1 MFRYNY
7 LGAAIVVLISLDSAQ
22 IAAQPARFPQ
32 GKSLRW
38 WVACTEIPAFQ
49 EGPEPPSG
57 NAPDVI
63 EFGFS
68 DNSYFYDGGHLY
80 AGPVESDANW
90 IRSASNLQGKA
101 WKLSRHT
108 GELSVTDKVA
118 GATKIYACR
127 EASWGTETAF

>member
-7 LGAAIVVLISLDSAQ
+7 LGAAIVVLISLGSGQ
-22 IAAQPARFPQ
+22 IAAQPAIFPQ

-38 WVACTEIPAFQ
+38 WVACTEIPAFKKGQ
-49 EGPEPPSG
+49 ESPSG

-68 DNSYFYDGGHLY
+68 DNSYFWDGGHVY
-80 AGPVESDANW
+80 GGPLESDANW
-90 IRSASNLQGKA
+90 IRSTSNSEGKA

-118 GATKIYACR
+118 GTTKIYACR
-127 EASWGTETAF
+127 EEDWGWGTAF